1 MRAPAQTPAVQGE
14 HYSQHIH
21 YSTTTEIPS
30 IITMFLLIIPSSQTR
45 VSERILKLDIHYS
58 EHAPEIL
65 DHRGETKSLCN
76 RNFTRECLSCQV
88 FGESH
93 QPKFVGTI
101 TTTPTKLITKLTR
114 SSLHNHCYMY
124 KTKSGN
130 LVSRMVYLTSG
141 GWGGPHSVVRYIGI
155 VNSMNR
161 VRNAEVTAT
170 NALYVSRGK

>member
-1 MRAPAQTPAVQGE
+1 
-14 HYSQHIH
+14 
-21 YSTTTEIPS
+21 
-30 IITMFLLIIPSSQTR
+30 MFLLIIPSSQTR

-114 SSLHNHCYMY
+114 SSLHNHC
-124 KTKSGN
+124 
-130 LVSRMVYLTSG
+130 
-141 GWGGPHSVVRYIGI
+141 
-155 VNSMNR
+155 
-161 VRNAEVTAT
+161 
-170 NALYVSRGK
+170 